1 MIRNADLPVSL
12 IVNHQSSIYNLF
24 MPIYEYVCQACG
36 KKTEIIQR
44 MGERPLKIC
53 PYCGGKLRKAASAPA
68 IRFKGTGWYVTDYA
82 RAKKEEKTA
91 SSESAPSE
99 SKAAESKKEKTG
111 ETKVETKKESKK
123 TTT

>member
-1 MIRNADLPVSL
+1 
-12 IVNHQSSIYNLF
+12 

-53 PYCGGKLRKAASAPA
+53 PHCGGKLRKAASAPA

-82 RAKKEEKTA
+82 RARKEEKAA
-91 SSESAPSE
+91 SSEGAPSE
-99 SKAAESKKEKTG
+99 SKAAESKKEKVG
-111 ETKVETKKESKK
+111 ETKSESGEKPKKKS
-123 TTT
+123 